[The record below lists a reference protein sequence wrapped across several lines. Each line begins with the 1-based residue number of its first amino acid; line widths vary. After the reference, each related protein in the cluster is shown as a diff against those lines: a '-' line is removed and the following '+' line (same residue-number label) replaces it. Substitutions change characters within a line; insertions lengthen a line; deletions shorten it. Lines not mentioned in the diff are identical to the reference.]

1 MELSIY
7 SWTLAN
13 NIQMIQKVLDIVK
26 ANKISNFVAIA
37 KSVLLINCIKM
48 Y

>member
-13 NIQMIQKVLDIVK
+13 NIQMIQKVLDIV
-26 ANKISNFVAIA
+26 NYNNIFNFVAIA
-37 KSVLLINCIKM
+37 KSVLLINCIKTD
-48 Y
+48 